1 MKYQDKFKKQISY
14 SIEYYEFDDLIKE
27 VYGIDYESIID
38 QDNDSTLKINVDGK
52 FDDYDE
58 TNLEFFLNSGVQE
71 YYTNRL
77 LLNDL
82 CRKGLIEPGLY
93 LINISW

>member
-58 TNLEFFLNSGVQE
+58 TNLEFFLNSEVQE

-82 CRKGLIEPGLY
+82 YRKGLIEPGLY